1 MFSTFAVSYLPMN
14 QKIIHLATLTLLG
27 FPLIGWVI
35 LWLLDGPAF
44 SGLFI
49 VTSPLLQQ
57 IGIGLLMGFAAGWGA
72 WMIIRSPYMQPV
84 RQKYGNLIREFNLS
98 PWQIVY
104 ISLCAGIGEEI
115 LFRGVIQPYLGI
127 WITAVLFVA
136 IHGYLNPFD
145 TRLFFYGVYMT
156 LVIALIGY
164 FSDQIGLYSAMAA
177 HTAIDIVLLYQMSR
191 LSFAE
196 TIEPENSFTGDN
208 GPSTS

>member
-1 MFSTFAVSYLPMN
+1 MN
-14 QKIIHLATLTLLG
+14 QKILHLATLTLIG

-35 LWLLDGPAF
+35 LWLLDGPPF
-44 SGLFI
+44 SRLFAI
-49 VTSPLLQQ
+49 TSPLILQIVVGLA
-57 IGIGLLMGFAAGWGA
+57 IGFVSGGLA
-72 WMIIRSPYMQPV
+72 WLIIRSAYMEPV
-84 RQKYGNLIREFNLS
+84 RHKYGNLIREFNLS
-98 PWQIVY
+98 PMQIVY

-127 WITAVLFVA
+127 WITAILFVA

-145 TRLFFYGVYMT
+145 TRLFVYGVYMT

-164 FSDQIGLYSAMAA
+164 FSDQLGLYSAMAA

-191 LSFAE
+191 MSFSE

-208 GPSTS
+208 GP